1 MKKISFIFAAAI
13 CFSTATIAQ
22 NNQPL
27 NLKKGQKYIVENKLV
42 TTSSTEMQGQSMEAN
57 ADVTSIYSI
66 EVKEVTADKYNLS
79 NTLTA
84 IKMNMTQMGQEM
96 SFDSDKK
103 EDADGPIGSALKDYI
118 NQPQTVVLD
127 KSGKVIPQKKED
139 STEEINM
146 MIKQLGDFE
155 ATGYGANMAF
165 ESLPKNIKVG
175 STWAHTTDNNGIA
188 KTTNYTVTAIDG
200 NIATIS
206 LSGTV
211 SSDLKMENQG
221 MEITTKTTGKFTG
234 EEKVDIKSGVIQ
246 SNNTTVDASGII
258 GVMGQELP
266 TSSKVTSTS
275 TIKAI

>member
-13 CFSTATIAQ
+13 CFSAATIAQ

-57 ADVTSIYSI
+57 ADVTSTYSI

-84 IKMNMTQMGQEM
+84 IKMNMIQMGQEM

-118 NQPQTVVLD
+118 NQPQTVVVD

>member
-22 NNQPL
+22 NNQSL
-27 NLKKGQKYIVENKLV
+27 NLKKGQKYVVENKIV
-42 TTSSTEMQGQSMEAN
+42 TTSSTEMQGQTMEAN
-57 ADVTSIYSI
+57 ADVTSTYSI
-66 EVKEVTADKYNLS
+66 EVKEVTGDAYNLS

-84 IKMNMTQMGQEM
+84 IKMNMSQMGQEM

-118 NQPQTVVLD
+118 NKPQTVVLD
-127 KSGKVIPQKKED
+127 KSGKVIPQKTGD
-139 STEEINM
+139 STEETNM
-146 MIKQLGDFE
+146 IVKQLGDFE

-175 STWAHTTDNNGIA
+175 STWSNTTDNNGIA
-188 KTTNYTVTAIDG
+188 KTTNYTVTAIEG

-206 LSGTV
+206 LTGTV
-211 SSDLKMENQG
+211 SSDMKMENQG

-234 EEKVDIKSGVIQ
+234 EEKVDVKSGVIQ
-246 SNNTTVDASGII
+246 SNSTTIDASGII

-266 TSSKVTSTS
+266 TSSKVVSTS